1 MNDSF
6 RQAELATSLSR
17 EAGVWVGDFR
27 LFFVSLLRGMST
39 AVDRGSILGDVDRSR
54 QGENPHIQ

>member
-6 RQAELATSLSR
+6 RQAGLATSLRR

-39 AVDRGSILGDVDRSR
+39 AVDRGRTRIFNEKEWLC
-54 QGENPHIQ
+54 